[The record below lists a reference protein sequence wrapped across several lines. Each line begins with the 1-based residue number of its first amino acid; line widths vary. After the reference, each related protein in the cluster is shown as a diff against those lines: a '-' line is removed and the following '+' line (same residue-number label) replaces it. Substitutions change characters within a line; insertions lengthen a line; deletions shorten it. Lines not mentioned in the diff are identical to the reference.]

1 MRTFLRMLAV
11 MIIVLESPASAQLKG
26 THLLGDVGLKSGSQ
40 APPGFSLVV
49 PVYLY
54 NTGKLRNDNGD
65 VITDNV
71 DLNMFITGIGGAW
84 VFNKKILGGKLGGT
98 VLFPFASNR
107 ISSNLTN
114 TKHSLA
120 FTDIYFQPVQLGW
133 EVKQADFIFSYALYF
148 PAGKYEPGADDNT
161 GLGMLSNEFAA
172 GSTVYFDQKKT
183 IHFSGLFSYA
193 VNGKKRDSEVKAGN
207 LLTIEGGLGKTWYKK
222 AIDGPIP
229 VIINAG
235 LVYYFQFKSTAD
247 EVPVGSEIVSLGGDK
262 DKMFGLGPEAN
273 IYLPGLRSQL
283 GFRWLGE
290 IMARNRFQG
299 NTFMLTIAY
308 NVKSFTK

>member
-11 MIIVLESPASAQLKG
+11 MIIVLENPAAAQLKG
-26 THLLGDVGLKSGSQ
+26 THLLGDAGLQSGTQ
-40 APPGFSLVV
+40 APPGFSIVV
-49 PVYLY
+49 PVYFY

-65 VITDNV
+65 VLTDNI
-71 DLNMFITGIGGAW
+71 DLNMFVTGIGGAW
-84 VFNKKILGGKLGGT
+84 VFNKKILGGNLGGT

-107 ISSNLTN
+107 ISSNLTD

-133 EVKQADFIFSYALYF
+133 KAKQADFTAGYALYF
-148 PAGKYEPGADDNT
+148 PSGKYEPGADDNS
-161 GLGMLSNEFAA
+161 GLGMLSNEFSA

-193 VNGKKRDSEVKAGN
+193 VNSKKRDSKVKAGN

-222 AIDGPIP
+222 ANSGEIP

-235 LVYYFQFKSTAD
+235 IVYYMQFKTTAD
-247 EVPVGSEIVSLGGDK
+247 EVPVGSEIVSLGGKEDRI
-262 DKMFGLGPEAN
+262 MGLGPEGN
-273 IYLPGLRSQL
+273 VYLPGLRSL
-283 GFRWLGE
+283 VSFRWLGE
-290 IMARNRFQG
+290 IAARNRFQG
-299 NTFMLTIAY
+299 NTFMITIAY